1 MKVKNLSFS
10 YHQNPF
16 IENLNIEFKENQITT
31 IIGSNGSGKST
42 LLMLLSRI
50 YKPQTGFIEINQQN
64 IQNYKIKEFAQK
76 VAVVHQKN
84 QINGDQD
91 VKTIVGYGRLPYLHY
106 SQKLSQEDYEII
118 DWALEVTNLKEYK
131 NRTLKS
137 LSGGQQQRV
146 WIAMALAQKTPYLLL
161 DEPTTYLDIRY
172 QLELL
177 RLLKEINQKYKITI
191 IMVLHDI
198 NQAIQYSDNIIA
210 IKKGR
215 IIVEGKSNEVI
226 TSEVIS
232 GVLINEGFI
241 ILPELK
247 SELSNE
253 TLIVNYG
260 ESGRRN
266 RGLGYTIEVTI
277 QFISAKTKQ
286 MICSCTAEG
295 QGETEADDIRQAI
308 RRALDGLFPKNNQ

>member
-10 YHQNPF
+10 YNQKSF
-16 IENLNIEFKENQITT
+16 IKDLNIEFKENEVTT

-50 YKPQTGFIEINQQN
+50 YKPQQGNIKIDQQN
-64 IQNYKIKEFAQK
+64 IWNYKIKDFAKK

-84 QINGDQD
+84 QIYGDQD
-91 VKTIVGYGRLPYLHY
+91 VKTIVGYGRLPYLYY
-106 SQKLSQEDYEII
+106 SQKLTQKDYEII
-118 DWALEVTNLKEYK
+118 DWALEVTHLKEYQ

-198 NQAIQYSDNIIA
+198 NQAIQYSDNIIGM
-210 IKKGR
+210 KQGE
-215 IIVEGKSNEVI
+215 IIVEGKAQEVI
-226 TSEVIS
+226 TQEVIKKIYGIDLQTTKINDQS
-232 GVLINEGFI
+232 YVL
-241 ILPELK
+241 
-247 SELSNE
+247 
-253 TLIVNYG
+253 TV
-260 ESGRRN
+260 
-266 RGLGYTIEVTI
+266 
-277 QFISAKTKQ
+277 
-286 MICSCTAEG
+286 
-295 QGETEADDIRQAI
+295 
-308 RRALDGLFPKNNQ
+308 

>member
-10 YHQNPF
+10 YNQKSF
-16 IENLNIEFKENQITT
+16 IKDLNIEFKENQITT

-50 YKPQTGFIEINQQN
+50 YKPQQGNIEIDEQN
-64 IQNYKIKEFAQK
+64 IWNYKIKDFAKK

-84 QINGDQD
+84 QIYGDQD

-106 SQKLSQEDYEII
+106 SQKLTAKDYEII
-118 DWALEVTNLKEYK
+118 DWALEVTHLKEYQ

-177 RLLKEINQKYKITI
+177 RLLKEINQNYKITI

-198 NQAIQYSDNIIA
+198 NQAIHYSDHIIGM
-210 IKKGR
+210 KQGE
-215 IIVEGKSNEVI
+215 IIVEGKAQEVI
-226 TSEVIS
+226 TQDVIKKIYRIDLQTTKINDQS
-232 GVLINEGFI
+232 YVL
-241 ILPELK
+241 
-247 SELSNE
+247 
-253 TLIVNYG
+253 TV
-260 ESGRRN
+260 
-266 RGLGYTIEVTI
+266 
-277 QFISAKTKQ
+277 
-286 MICSCTAEG
+286 
-295 QGETEADDIRQAI
+295 
-308 RRALDGLFPKNNQ
+308 

>member
-16 IENLNIEFKENQITT
+16 IENLNIEFEENQITT

-215 IIVEGKSNEVI
+215 IIVEGKANKVITREVI
-226 TSEVIS
+226 REIY
-232 GVLINEGFI
+232 GID
-241 ILPELK
+241 LK
-247 SELSNE
+247 MTQLS
-253 TLIVNYG
+253 
-260 ESGRRN
+260 
-266 RGLGYTIEVTI
+266 
-277 QFISAKTKQ
+277 KQ
-286 MICSCTAEG
+286 SYVFTV
-295 QGETEADDIRQAI
+295 
-308 RRALDGLFPKNNQ
+308 

>member
-50 YKPQTGFIEINQQN
+50 YKPQTGFIEINQQD
-64 IQNYKIKEFAQK
+64 IQNYKIK

-106 SQKLSQEDYEII
+106 SQKLTAKDYEII
-118 DWALEVTNLKEYK
+118 DWALEVTHLKEYQ

-198 NQAIQYSDNIIA
+198 NQAIQYSDHIIGM
-210 IKKGR
+210 KQGQ
-215 IIVEGKSNEVI
+215 IIVEGKAKDIMNQEVI
-226 TSEVIS
+226 KKIYGIDLQTTIINDQTY
-232 GVLINEGFI
+232 VL
-241 ILPELK
+241 
-247 SELSNE
+247 
-253 TLIVNYG
+253 TV
-260 ESGRRN
+260 
-266 RGLGYTIEVTI
+266 
-277 QFISAKTKQ
+277 
-286 MICSCTAEG
+286 
-295 QGETEADDIRQAI
+295 
-308 RRALDGLFPKNNQ
+308 

>member
-50 YKPQTGFIEINQQN
+50 YKPQTGFIKINQQD

-131 NRTLKS
+131 NRTLKK

-146 WIAMALAQKTPYLLL
+146 AIARAIAKNPDIYIFDDSFSALDFKTDAKLRQELNQLVKKTKSTVLLVGQRIASIMDADQIIVL
-161 DEPTTYLDIRY
+161 DE
-172 QLELL
+172 
-177 RLLKEINQKYKITI
+177 
-191 IMVLHDI
+191 
-198 NQAIQYSDNIIA
+198 
-210 IKKGR
+210 GR
-215 IIVEGKSNEVI
+215 IVGKGTHE
-226 TSEVIS
+226 
-232 GVLINEGFI
+232 
-241 ILPELK
+241 ELMK
-247 SELSNE
+247 SCQVYQEIAYSQLSKEELSHE
-253 TLIVNYG
+253 
-260 ESGRRN
+260 
-266 RGLGYTIEVTI
+266 
-277 QFISAKTKQ
+277 
-286 MICSCTAEG
+286 
-295 QGETEADDIRQAI
+295 
-308 RRALDGLFPKNNQ
+308 

>member
-10 YHQNPF
+10 YHQKPF
-16 IENLNIEFKENQITT
+16 IENLNIEFEENQITT

-137 LSGGQQQRV
+137 LSGGQQQRLV
-146 WIAMALAQKTPYLLL
+146 IARAMAMNPDILLM
-161 DEPTTYLDIRY
+161 DEPSSALDPISSAKIEDTLM
-172 QLELL
+172 Q
-177 RLLKEINQKYKITI
+177 LKEKYTI
-191 IMVLHDI
+191 IIVTHNMQ
-198 NQAIQYSDNIIA
+198 QAARISDYTAFFNMG
-210 IKKGR
+210 KV
-215 IIVEGKSNEVI
+215 VEYDLTRPKVQLTI
-226 TSEVIS
+226 DY
-232 GVLINEGFI
+232 
-241 ILPELK
+241 
-247 SELSNE
+247 
-253 TLIVNYG
+253 VNG
-260 ESGRRN
+260 NFG
-266 RGLGYTIEVTI
+266 
-277 QFISAKTKQ
+277 
-286 MICSCTAEG
+286 
-295 QGETEADDIRQAI
+295 
-308 RRALDGLFPKNNQ
+308 

>member
-10 YHQNPF
+10 YNQKSF
-16 IENLNIEFKENQITT
+16 IKDLNIEFKENQITT

-50 YKPQTGFIEINQQN
+50 YKPQTGFIEINQQD

-118 DWALEVTNLKEYK
+118 DWALEVTNLKKYK

-226 TSEVIS
+226 TSEVIREIY
-232 GVLINEGFI
+232 GID
-241 ILPELK
+241 LK
-247 SELSNE
+247 MTQLS
-253 TLIVNYG
+253 
-260 ESGRRN
+260 
-266 RGLGYTIEVTI
+266 
-277 QFISAKTKQ
+277 KQ
-286 MICSCTAEG
+286 PYVFTV
-295 QGETEADDIRQAI
+295 
-308 RRALDGLFPKNNQ
+308 

>member
-10 YHQNPF
+10 YNQKSF
-16 IENLNIEFKENQITT
+16 IKDLNIEFKENQITT

-50 YKPQTGFIEINQQN
+50 YKPQEGNIEIDEQN
-64 IQNYKIKEFAQK
+64 IWDYKIKEFAQK

-84 QINGDQD
+84 QIYGDQD
-91 VKTIVGYGRLPYLHY
+91 VKTIVGYGR
-106 SQKLSQEDYEII
+106 S
-118 DWALEVTNLKEYK
+118 
-131 NRTLKS
+131 LKS

-198 NQAIQYSDNIIA
+198 NQAIQYSDHIIGM
-210 IKKGR
+210 KQGQ
-215 IIVEGKSNEVI
+215 IIVEGKAKDIMNQEVI
-226 TSEVIS
+226 KKIYGIDLQTMIINDQTY
-232 GVLINEGFI
+232 VL
-241 ILPELK
+241 
-247 SELSNE
+247 
-253 TLIVNYG
+253 TV
-260 ESGRRN
+260 
-266 RGLGYTIEVTI
+266 
-277 QFISAKTKQ
+277 
-286 MICSCTAEG
+286 
-295 QGETEADDIRQAI
+295 
-308 RRALDGLFPKNNQ
+308 